1 MSTRLFRTLKKV
13 PVPIFGSAATAYQF
27 GSRKVASAPRYSK
40 WAVPLVAGGLWFVWP
55 AVDDEW
61 KQSIGTTSSTSDPA
75 LETKEEA
82 SDKSNDE
89 PASNSEEETVTA
101 SSEENAIDT
110 ANVIEEEKEDPQ
122 SSEEEETENTAK
134 SNDKPASDS
143 AEEPVT
149 APEENAIDID
159 DVIDEDK
166 EDPHSSKEETAENE
180 PDPYDNLPE
189 EDESTTCT
197 ICLINRQGPCRPVWR
212 KFERCMKDNTPKDDQ
227 DDEAK
232 SDTPSMSEQCDIY
245 MLPWI
250 SCIQGFR
257 NRYTLIANDFF
268 QHEMIGEVEKAI
280 NEDEKVLL
288 ENIAISSIVQVGS
301 EWNEV
306 NKTQGKELAD
316 NEDAILVEGIA
327 KINLWDGKSL
337 RPIEIAFVKDQDGT
351 LLGYEQFFD
360 FKKSI
365 KGNASGE
372 EQSSKVGACNFHVN
386 PSTTKSIQIFALYRD
401 QEEQSVIEDDA
412 KSPNAEE
419 GKPKERKQALFYS
432 NLVDMKN
439 VPVQAK
445 EVPKPEEKVEEVE
458 QSEPVK
464 EE

>member
-1 MSTRLFRTLKKV
+1 M
-13 PVPIFGSAATAYQF
+13 
-27 GSRKVASAPRYSK
+27 
-40 WAVPLVAGGLWFVWP
+40 WP

-61 KQSIGTTSSTSDPA
+61 KQSIGLMSSTSDPSQVK
-75 LETKEEA
+75 KEETSA
-82 SDKSNDE
+82 ESNDE
-89 PASNSEEETVTA
+89 PAD
-101 SSEENAIDT
+101 I
-110 ANVIEEEKEDPQ
+110 
-122 SSEEEETENTAK
+122 
-134 SNDKPASDS
+134 

-149 APEENAIDID
+149 APEENAVDTA
-159 DVIDEDK
+159 DVIHEEK
-166 EDPHSSKEETAENE
+166 EDPQSSKEEETAENE
-180 PDPYDNLPE
+180 PEEEEKAENEPDVYDNLPE

-227 DDEAK
+227 DGEAK

-250 SCIQGFR
+250 TCIQGFR

-288 ENIAISSIVQVGS
+288 DNIAISSIVQVGS

-306 NKTQGKELAD
+306 DKTQGKELAD
-316 NEDAILVEGIA
+316 DEDAILVEGIA

-365 KGNASGE
+365 KGNALG

-401 QEEQSVIEDDA
+401 QEELSIIEEDT
-412 KSPNAEE
+412 KSPNAEIA
-419 GKPKERKQALFYS
+419 KPKERKQALFYS

-445 EVPKPEEKVEEVE
+445 EVPKLEVEVEEVE
-458 QSEPVK
+458 QSEPAK